1 MVLISKILF
10 FTSHHGFYTVILL
23 LVFFGGLS
31 YLTKKA
37 WFLIPII
44 PLAIL
49 NGFGG
54 QFLNAWFLN
63 KYGVE
68 STAIITSD
76 VETNSTLNDMYIH
89 DYEAIVKKQDGKYI
103 STFFSTT
110 TASIYPIENAIRIPQ
125 TEVSFPVKYI
135 PGYEKN
141 IVILYN
147 QSDEGQANLKYS
159 KLAPVNSA
167 RIKYEADKTNKEF
180 IEEYI
185 AALEDYVKHYDNET
199 YKEKIKELKQE
210 LEQLKQ

>member
-10 FTSHHGFYTVILL
+10 FTSHHGFYTVIILIL
-23 LVFFGGLS
+23 FFGLLS
-31 YLTKKA
+31 TLTKKA

-68 STAIITSD
+68 STAVITSD
-76 VETNSTLNDMYIH
+76 VETNSTLNEMYIH

-110 TASIYPIENAIRIPQ
+110 TASIYPIENAIRIPRMEQ
-125 TEVSFPVKYI
+125 TFPVKYI

-147 QSDEGQANLKYS
+147 QSDEGKAVLQYS

-185 AALEDYVKHYDNET
+185 SALEDYTNSYDD
-199 YKEKIKELKQE
+199 KDSKIKIEELKQE
-210 LEQLKQ
+210 LKQLK

>member
-10 FTSHHGFYTVILL
+10 FTSHHGFYTVVLL
-23 LVFFGGLS
+23 FVFFGLLS

-89 DYEAIVKKQDGKYI
+89 DYEAIVKKQDGKYTT
-103 STFFSTT
+103 TFFSTT
-110 TASIYPIENAIRIPQ
+110 SATIYPISNSIRIPDDKDI
-125 TEVSFPVKYI
+125 PVKYI

-141 IVILYN
+141 IVILYD
-147 QSDEGQANLKYS
+147 QSREGKILLQYE

-167 RIKYEADKTNKEF
+167 KTKYEADKTNKDF

-185 AALEDYVKHYDNET
+185 SAMEEYLKYYDDET
-199 YKEKIKELKQE
+199 YKEKIKELQLE
-210 LEQLKQ
+210 LKQLK

>member
-10 FTSHHGFYTVILL
+10 FTSHHGFYTVVLL
-23 LVFFGGLS
+23 FAFFGLLS

-89 DYEAIVKKQDGKYI
+89 DYEAIVKKQDGTYTT
-103 STFFSTT
+103 TFFSTT
-110 TASIYPIENAIRIPQ
+110 TAAIYPIRNSIRIPGDKDI
-125 TEVSFPVKYI
+125 PVKYI

-141 IVILYN
+141 MVILYDK
-147 QSDEGQANLKYS
+147 SREGKIVLQNEKM
-159 KLAPVNSA
+159 APVNSA
-167 RIKYEADKTNKEF
+167 RIKYEADRTNKQF

-185 AALEDYVKHYDNET
+185 AALEDYVKDYDDET
-199 YKEKIKELKQE
+199 YREKIKVLKQE
-210 LEQLKQ
+210 LKQLK

>member
-23 LVFFGGLS
+23 FVFFGLLS

-76 VETNSTLNDMYIH
+76 VETNSTLNEMYIH
-89 DYEAIVKKQDGKYI
+89 DYEAIVKKQDGKYTT
-103 STFFSTT
+103 TFFSTT
-110 TASIYPIENAIRIPQ
+110 SAAIYPISNSIRIPGDKDI
-125 TEVSFPVKYI
+125 PVKYI

-141 IVILYN
+141 IVILYD
-147 QSDEGQANLKYS
+147 QSREGKILLEYE

-167 RIKYEADKTNKEF
+167 KTKYEADKTNKEF

-185 AALEDYVKHYDNET
+185 NALEEYVKEYDDET
-199 YKEKIKELKQE
+199 YKEKIKELKHE
-210 LEQLKQ
+210 LKQLK

>member
-23 LVFFGGLS
+23 FVFFGLIS

-37 WFLIPII
+37 WFLIPIL

-76 VETNSTLNDMYIH
+76 EETNSTLNDMYIH
-89 DYEAIVKKQDGKYI
+89 DYEAIVKKQDGKYTT
-103 STFFSTT
+103 TFFSTT
-110 TASIYPIENAIRIPQ
+110 SAAIYPIINSIRIPGDKDI
-125 TEVSFPVKYI
+125 PVKYI

-141 IVILYN
+141 IVILYD
-147 QSDEGQANLKYS
+147 QSREGKILIQYE

-167 RIKYEADKTNKEF
+167 KTKYEADKTNKEF
-180 IEEYI
+180 VEEYI
-185 AALEDYVKHYDNET
+185 AALEEYVKYYDDEAS
-199 YKEKIKELKQE
+199 KEKIKELQLE
-210 LEQLKQ
+210 LKHLK

>member
-10 FTSHHGFYTVILL
+10 FTSHHGFYTVVLL
-23 LVFFGGLS
+23 FAFFGLLS

-89 DYEAIVKKQDGKYI
+89 DYEAIVKKQDGKYTT
-103 STFFSTT
+103 TFFSTT
-110 TASIYPIENAIRIPQ
+110 TAAIYPIRNSIRIPGDKDI
-125 TEVSFPVKYI
+125 PVKYI

-141 IVILYN
+141 MVILYD
-147 QSDEGQANLKYS
+147 QSREGKIVLQNEKM
-159 KLAPVNSA
+159 APVNSA
-167 RIKYEADKTNKEF
+167 RIKYEADRTNKQF

-185 AALEDYVKHYDNET
+185 AALEDYVKDYDDET
-199 YKEKIKELKQE
+199 YREKIKVLKQE
-210 LEQLKQ
+210 LKQLK

>member
-10 FTSHHGFYTVILL
+10 FTSHHGFYTVVLL
-23 LVFFGGLS
+23 LVFFVGLS
-31 YLTKKA
+31 YMTKKT
-37 WFLIPII
+37 WLLIPII

-89 DYEAIVKKQDGKYI
+89 DYEAIVKKQDGKYTT
-103 STFFSTT
+103 TFFSTT
-110 TASIYPIENAIRIPQ
+110 TAAIYPIRNSIRIPGDKDI
-125 TEVSFPVKYI
+125 PVKYI

-141 IVILYN
+141 IVILYD
-147 QSDEGQANLKYS
+147 QSRERKIVLQNE

-167 RIKYEADKTNKEF
+167 KTKYEADKTNKEF

-185 AALEDYVKHYDNET
+185 ATLENYVKYYNDEA

-210 LEQLKQ
+210 LKQLK

>member
-1 MVLISKILF
+1 MVYISKILF

-23 LVFFGGLS
+23 FLFFGLLF
-31 YLTKKA
+31 YFTKRA
-37 WFLIPII
+37 WFLAPIL

-110 TASIYPIENAIRIPQ
+110 SASIYPIENAIRIPQ
-125 TEVSFPVKYI
+125 VEEPFPVKYI

-147 QSDEGQANLKYS
+147 QSEAGQKVMKYS

-167 RIKYEADKTNKEF
+167 KIKYEADRTNKEF
-180 IEEYI
+180 IKEYISALEEY
-185 AALEDYVKHYDNET
+185 VKSYDDEN
-199 YKEKIKELKQE
+199 YKAKIEELKKE
-210 LEQLKQ
+210 LEQLP

>member
-1 MVLISKILF
+1 MILISKILF

-23 LVFFGGLS
+23 FLFFGLLS
-31 YLTKKA
+31 YVTRKA
-37 WFLIPII
+37 LFLIPII

-49 NGFGG
+49 NGLGG

-89 DYEAIVKKQDGKYI
+89 DYEAIVKKQDGKYVT
-103 STFFSTT
+103 TFFSTT
-110 TASIYPIENAIRIPQ
+110 TAAIYPIENAIRIPRV
-125 TEVSFPVKYI
+125 EVPFPVKYI

-141 IVILYN
+141 IVILYTL
-147 QSDEGQANLKYS
+147 SEEGKANLKYS

-167 RIKYEADKTNKEF
+167 KIKYEADRTNKEF

-185 AALEDYVKHYDNET
+185 SALEDYTASYDDEN
-199 YKEKIKELKQE
+199 YKSTLKELKQE
-210 LEQLKQ
+210 LEHLK

>member
-1 MVLISKILF
+1 MIFISKILF
-10 FTSHHGFYTVILL
+10 FTSHHGFYTVIILF
-23 LVFFGGLS
+23 VFFGLLS
-31 YLTKKA
+31 FVTKKA
-37 WFLIPII
+37 WFLAPIL

-49 NGFGG
+49 NGFAG
-54 QFLNAWFLN
+54 QYLNAWFLN

-89 DYEAIVKKQDGKYI
+89 DYEAIVKKPDGKYS

-110 TASIYPIENAIRIPQ
+110 SATIYPIENAIRIPP
-125 TEVSFPVKYI
+125 TEIPFPVKYI

-147 QSDEGQANLKYS
+147 ESEEGKAVLKYS

-167 RIKYEADKTNKEF
+167 RIKYEADRTDKES
-180 IEEYI
+180 IAEYI
-185 AALEDYVKHYDNET
+185 IALEAYTASYDEES
-199 YKEKIKELKQE
+199 YKIKLEELKKELKQ
-210 LEQLKQ
+210 LK

>member
-23 LVFFGGLS
+23 IVFFVLLS
-31 YLTKKA
+31 YVTKKV

-54 QFLNAWFLN
+54 QFINAWFLN
-63 KYGVE
+63 QYGTE

-89 DYEAIVKKQDGKYI
+89 DYEAIVKKQDGKYT

-110 TASIYPIENAIRIPQ
+110 TAAIYPIENAIRIPR

-141 IVILYN
+141 IVILYA
-147 QSDEGQANLKYS
+147 QSEQGQTELKYS
-159 KLAPVNSA
+159 KLAPINSA
-167 RIKYEADKTNKEF
+167 KIKYEADRTNREF

-185 AALEDYVKHYDNET
+185 SALEDYIQYYDDEN
-199 YKEKIKELKQE
+199 YKSKLKELKEE
-210 LEQLKQ
+210 LKHLK

>member
-10 FTSHHGFYTVILL
+10 FTSHHGFYTVVLL
-23 LVFFGGLS
+23 FAFFGLLS

-89 DYEAIVKKQDGKYI
+89 DYEAIVKKQDGTYTT
-103 STFFSTT
+103 TFFSTT
-110 TASIYPIENAIRIPQ
+110 TAAIYPIRNSIRIPGDKDI
-125 TEVSFPVKYI
+125 PVKYI

-141 IVILYN
+141 MVILYD
-147 QSDEGQANLKYS
+147 QSREGKIVLQNEKM
-159 KLAPVNSA
+159 APVNSA
-167 RIKYEADKTNKEF
+167 RIKYEADRTNKQF

-185 AALEDYVKHYDNET
+185 AALEDYVKDYDDET
-199 YKEKIKELKQE
+199 YREKIKVLKQE
-210 LEQLKQ
+210 LKQLK

>member
-1 MVLISKILF
+1 MILISKILF
-10 FTSHHGFYTVILL
+10 FTSHHGFYTVVLL
-23 LVFFGGLS
+23 FAFFGLLS

-89 DYEAIVKKQDGKYI
+89 DYEAIVKKQDGKYTT
-103 STFFSTT
+103 TFFSTT
-110 TASIYPIENAIRIPQ
+110 TAAIYPIRNSIRIPGDKDI
-125 TEVSFPVKYI
+125 PVKYI

-141 IVILYN
+141 MVILYD
-147 QSDEGQANLKYS
+147 QSREGKIVLQNEKM
-159 KLAPVNSA
+159 APVNSA
-167 RIKYEADKTNKEF
+167 RIKYEADRTNKQF

-185 AALEDYVKHYDNET
+185 AALEDYVKDYDDET
-199 YKEKIKELKQE
+199 YREKIKVLKQE
-210 LEQLKQ
+210 LKQLK

>member
-1 MVLISKILF
+1 MVFISKILF

-23 LVFFGGLS
+23 FVFFGLLS

-63 KYGVE
+63 KYGIE

-89 DYEAIVKKQDGKYI
+89 DYEAIVKKQDGRYI

-110 TASIYPIENAIRIPQ
+110 TAAIYPIENAIRIPQ

-141 IVILYN
+141 IVILYG
-147 QSDEGQANLKYS
+147 QSEEGKMADKYS

-167 RIKYEADKTNKEF
+167 RIKYEADRTNKEF

-185 AALEDYVKHYDNET
+185 AALENYIKYYNEEG
-199 YKEKIKELKQE
+199 YKSKLQELKEE
-210 LEQLKQ
+210 LKHLK